1 MDQAVL
7 EKKIKFG
14 IDWAQDALILETIG
28 GQTIFRHLN
37 LDNCIFSNPISRKN
51 TVSVDLRVSRIYRH
65 LAASPLFGG
74 QIAGAGG
81 TPRLSY
87 LPFQT
92 MEMPLD
98 GANTADS

>member
-37 LDNCIFSNPISRKN
+37 LDNCIFLNPTSRKN
-51 TVSVDLRVSRIYRH
+51 TVSVDLRVFRMRH
-65 LAASPLFGG
+65 GVPPAPAICPPNNGDAA
-74 QIAGAGG
+74 
-81 TPRLSY
+81 RWR
-87 LPFQT
+87 
-92 MEMPLD
+92 
-98 GANTADS
+98 

>member
-1 MDQAVL
+1 MEIIKHITL
-7 EKKIKFG
+7 E
-14 IDWAQDALILETIG
+14 
-28 GQTIFRHLN
+28 
-37 LDNCIFSNPISRKN
+37 NP
-51 TVSVDLRVSRIYRH
+51 VSVDLRVSRIYRH

-81 TPRLSY
+81 KSRLSY

-98 GANTADS
+98 GDNTKDS